1 MVLFDAMLLI
11 FIYYANTA
19 RHLAL
24 KITED
29 SEEFWWCIAAFL
41 CWTEQVFSGG

>member
-1 MVLFDAMLLI
+1 MLANNADLPYPVRCPVSKMVLFDAMLLI
-11 FIYYANTA
+11 CIYYANTA

-29 SEEFWWCIAAFL
+29 SEEF
-41 CWTEQVFSGG
+41 

>member
-1 MVLFDAMLLI
+1 MLLI

-29 SEEFWWCIAAFL
+29 SEEF
-41 CWTEQVFSGG
+41 